1 VPLRKEEESFPPEN
15 MKGAMSY
22 LRNPQVHLPIAFLC
36 AIPLLE
42 HQVLVLNE
50 EVQLL
55 GCFMVFAGTVYTQFG
70 DVIGKAL
77 DAKQEA
83 VIAEHNAKEAIQIT
97 ATRAALAKHQS
108 MLTTIEDMK
117 MIYATQDELLEKLA
131 KARFF
136 EAQYELRNDTLK
148 AMDFMANQLEQNKQA
163 AQSKLASEATRAVLS
178 EIEQNKEL
186 KSQALTEALN
196 TIADPS
202 KGGSEDFIGKLY
214 SKQFKKLA
222 ADASRPDKETKIE
235 YDDDLVSEIMALR
248 KRLID
253 PSGIS
258 KVALLE
264 ELPKTISLPSGKCE
278 FPK

>member
-1 VPLRKEEESFPPEN
+1 
-15 MKGAMSY
+15 
-22 LRNPQVHLPIAFLC
+22 
-36 AIPLLE
+36 
-42 HQVLVLNE
+42 
-50 EVQLL
+50 
-55 GCFMVFAGTVYTQFG
+55 
-70 DVIGKAL
+70 
-77 DAKQEA
+77 
-83 VIAEHNAKEAIQIT
+83 
-97 ATRAALAKHQS
+97 
-108 MLTTIEDMK
+108 
-117 MIYATQDELLEKLA
+117 
-131 KARFF
+131 
-136 EAQYELRNDTLK
+136 
-148 AMDFMANQLEQNKQA
+148 
-163 AQSKLASEATRAVLS
+163 VLS

>member
-1 VPLRKEEESFPPEN
+1 
-15 MKGAMSY
+15 MKGAASY
-22 LRNPQVHLPIAFLC
+22 LSNPQVHLPIAFLC

-42 HQVLVLNE
+42 HQVIILNE

-70 DVIGKAL
+70 DLIGKAL

-83 VIAEHNAKEAIQIT
+83 VIAEHNAKEELQIT
-97 ATRAALAKHQS
+97 ATREALAKHQS

-117 MIYATQDELLEKLA
+117 TIYATQDELLEKLA

-136 EAQYELRNDTLK
+136 EAQYEIRNQTVK
-148 AMDFMANQLEQNKQA
+148 SMDFMALQLEQNKQA
-163 AQSKLASEATRAVLS
+163 IQSHLVTSATAAVL
-178 EIEQNKEL
+178 EAINEHKEL
-186 KSQALTEALN
+186 KSEALAQALN

-202 KGGSEDFIGKLY
+202 KASSEDFIGEIY
-214 SKQFKKLA
+214 SAHFKQ
-222 ADASRPDKETKIE
+222 
-235 YDDDLVSEIMALR
+235 VSEGMSGPDEEVPIDYNEELVADIMALR

-253 PSGIS
+253 PADIS
-258 KVALLE
+258 KAALLA
-264 ELPKTISLPSGKCE
+264 ELPSTISFPSGKCE